1 MDDYRNSP
9 TIQFCADVFPAH
21 RCPSINFQSIVFS
34 SKMTRTHEGK
44 NGENL
49 LISKAYFPPNKMNRY
64 VSEREIAKNS
74 NF

>member
-9 TIQFCADVFPAH
+9 TITFRADVFPAH
-21 RCPSINFQSIVFS
+21 RCPSVS
-34 SKMTRTHEGK
+34 SLVKKLLERTSV
-44 NGENL
+44 NLSNL
-49 LISKAYFPPNKMNRY
+49 LISKAYFPPNKMNRS